1 MNNIN
6 GMVLK
11 LKFKIIIEELPE
23 TSTVMIT
30 GA

>member
-6 GMVLK
+6 GMALK
-11 LKFKIIIEELPE
+11 LKFKIIIEDLSEA
-23 TSTVMIT
+23 STVMIT